1 MIKEAISLRDQF
13 FKANPDSKSILL
25 EASGNMSLSS
35 IGKVAETGIDY
46 ISVGAITKHLHAI
59 DLSLRVK

>member
-1 MIKEAISLRDQF
+1 MD
-13 FKANPDSKSILL
+13 NVSKNILF
-25 EASGNMSLSS
+25 EASGNMTLENIS
-35 IGKVAETGIDY
+35 KVAATGVDF